1 MKKFGSLL
9 VTFSMVLAL
18 TACGGNNE
26 NTEST
31 VESSV
36 QVESS
41 ESQEESTLEESTVE
55 ESTVEESTEESVEE
69 SEVTGD
75 QAFSEGA
82 LDILTTVWASYGDD
96 EKFPAAGG
104 DFDEANSVMDGPG
117 RYGIQ
122 DTEALDSVFGLPA
135 SAAGQI
141 DGAASLMHMM
151 NANTFT
157 CGAFHVSNADDVQ
170 AVADALKDNILQ
182 RQWMCGFPD
191 KLVIIQIDDYV
202 ISAFGKQEPM
212 DTFQSKTL
220 AVYENASVLYDEP
233 IE

>member
-18 TACGGNNE
+18 TACRGNNE

-41 ESQEESTLEESTVE
+41 ESQEESTL
-55 ESTVEESTEESVEE
+55 EESTEESVEE

-220 AVYENASVLYDEP
+220 AAYENASVLYDEP

>member
-41 ESQEESTLEESTVE
+41 ESQEESTL
-55 ESTVEESTEESVEE
+55 EESTEESVEE

-220 AVYENASVLYDEP
+220 AAYENASVLYDEP

>member
-41 ESQEESTLEESTVE
+41 ESQEESTLEEST
-55 ESTVEESTEESVEE
+55 EESVEE

-104 DFDEANSVMDGPG
+104 DQRRAH
-117 RYGIQ
+117 
-122 DTEALDSVFGLPA
+122 LP
-135 SAAGQI
+135 
-141 DGAASLMHMM
+141 
-151 NANTFT
+151 
-157 CGAFHVSNADDVQ
+157 
-170 AVADALKDNILQ
+170 LQ
-182 RQWMCGFPD
+182 
-191 KLVIIQIDDYV
+191 L
-202 ISAFGKQEPM
+202 
-212 DTFQSKTL
+212 
-220 AVYENASVLYDEP
+220 
-233 IE
+233 

>member
-9 VTFSMVLAL
+9 VTFSVVLAL

-41 ESQEESTLEESTVE
+41 ESQEESTL
-55 ESTVEESTEESVEE
+55 EESTEESVEE

-220 AVYENASVLYDEP
+220 AAYENASVLYDEP

>member
-41 ESQEESTLEESTVE
+41 ESQEESTLE

-220 AVYENASVLYDEP
+220 AAYENASVLYDEP

>member
-41 ESQEESTLEESTVE
+41 ESQEESTLEEST
-55 ESTVEESTEESVEE
+55 EESTEESVEE

-212 DTFQSKTL
+212 DTFQSKPL

>member
-41 ESQEESTLEESTVE
+41 ESQEESTLE

>member
-1 MKKFGSLL
+1 
-9 VTFSMVLAL
+9 MVLAL

-41 ESQEESTLEESTVE
+41 ESQEESTL
-55 ESTVEESTEESVEE
+55 EESTEESVEE

-220 AVYENASVLYDEP
+220 AAYENASVLYDEP

>member
-41 ESQEESTLEESTVE
+41 ESQEESTLE

-191 KLVIIQIDDYV
+191 KLVILQIDDYV

-220 AVYENASVLYDEP
+220 AAYENASVLYDEP

>member
-41 ESQEESTLEESTVE
+41 ESQEESTLEEST
-55 ESTVEESTEESVEE
+55 EESVEE

-82 LDILTTVWASYGDD
+82 LDILATVWASYGDD

-220 AVYENASVLYDEP
+220 AAYENASVLYDEP

>member
-41 ESQEESTLEESTVE
+41 ESQEESTL
-55 ESTVEESTEESVEE
+55 EESTEESVEE

-135 SAAGQI
+135 SAADQI

-220 AVYENASVLYDEP
+220 AAYENASVLYDEP

>member
-41 ESQEESTLEESTVE
+41 ESQEESTLEESTE
-55 ESTVEESTEESVEE
+55 ERVEE

-220 AVYENASVLYDEP
+220 AAYENASVLYDEP

>member
-41 ESQEESTLEESTVE
+41 ESQEESTLEESTEVT
-55 ESTVEESTEESVEE
+55 ESTGESVEE

-82 LDILTTVWASYGDD
+82 LDILTTVWASYADD

-220 AVYENASVLYDEP
+220 AAYENASVLYDEP

>member
-41 ESQEESTLEESTVE
+41 ESQEESTLEESTE
-55 ESTVEESTEESVEE
+55 ESVEESVEE

-220 AVYENASVLYDEP
+220 AAYENASVLYDEP